1 MERLEKQ
8 LKINGNF
15 GSFLQVICS
24 NFDLNSGKVLK
35 VTKIVGKKISFK
47 GSSTS
52 YNKKKAFQRQ
62 SLKNYMRLT
71 IVFMRN
77 STL

>member
-15 GSFLQVICS
+15 GSFLQVNCS

-35 VTKIVGKKISFK
+35 VTKIVGKKKVLRGLARVKI
-47 GSSTS
+47 
-52 YNKKKAFQRQ
+52 KKKLSRD
-62 SLKNYMRLT
+62 NH
-71 IVFMRN
+71 
-77 STL
+77 